1 MKFVEDLSLF
11 FVDVLTKEIILPAL
25 AAAWYEEPVVVESDI
40 VASQLIMTITVDIT
54 LTRPL
59 QQELIVVC
67 GGRGLTTKYF
77 MTKILF

>member
-1 MKFVEDLSLF
+1 MEFIEDLSLF

-25 AAAWYEEPVVVESDI
+25 AAAWYEEPVVVGSDI

-67 GGRGLTTKYF
+67 GGRSLTTKYF

>member
-1 MKFVEDLSLF
+1 MEFIEDLSLF
-11 FVDVLTKEIILPAL
+11 CVDVLTKEIILPAL

-54 LTRPL
+54 LTRLL

-67 GGRGLTTKYF
+67 GGRGLTTKYL